1 MFLKNGIYSI
11 VSTLINFLA
20 PLAVLPVLTNF
31 LSPDSLGN
39 ILYHETVGRY
49 LSMFLLLGIPIYGVR
64 ELARLNTKSKELQ
77 SGFILSMISIQLGI
91 ALILILVWLVFFDI
105 NKYNSLTIVLAL
117 SMSLSLEWVFH
128 GLEKFKNLA
137 IRNVALK
144 AVYVLL
150 IFYLVK
156 SEEDAMI
163 YFGII
168 VLHNVLLMLWNIFTL
183 SGIIRDF
190 KWSKIQLKNHLKP
203 IGILFS
209 TIIVISIYTMLDVL
223 LLKELSTDS
232 EVAVYNIGFRIPKAA
247 VLVVSS
253 FLIVVIPRLNSYFG
267 TDLPMFYKSLNTSLG
282 IILFIGLPMSFF
294 LAINSEWILGILVS
308 SQAYSDSLVIFRI
321 LSLLPLIIGLSNFMG
336 IQVLTT
342 YGFENELFVGA
353 MCGALVSIVMNLIL
367 IPRFGAIG
375 AALSNLSAEICVVI
389 WLALSAWRKGLLNRL
404 VLNLGYKEILIGL
417 FNLLLFVIL
426 IRYPMQVNLVII
438 SNIFLFS
445 SFFILRNKYR
455 ELYANLSNV

>member
-1 MFLKNGIYSI
+1 
-11 VSTLINFLA
+11 
-20 PLAVLPVLTNF
+20 
-31 LSPDSLGN
+31 
-39 ILYHETVGRY
+39 
-49 LSMFLLLGIPIYGVR
+49 
-64 ELARLNTKSKELQ
+64 
-77 SGFILSMISIQLGI
+77 
-91 ALILILVWLVFFDI
+91 
-105 NKYNSLTIVLAL
+105 
-117 SMSLSLEWVFH
+117 MSLSLEWVFH